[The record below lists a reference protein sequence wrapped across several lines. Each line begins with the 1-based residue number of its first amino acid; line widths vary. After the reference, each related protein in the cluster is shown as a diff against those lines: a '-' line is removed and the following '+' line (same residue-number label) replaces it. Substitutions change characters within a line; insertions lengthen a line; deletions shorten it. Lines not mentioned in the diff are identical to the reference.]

1 MPGQNHGREGEART
15 NDWFAKQLGDGW
27 ETTGDGIYS
36 YLGVKQGMTTVQAQ
50 PLDRALIHQI
60 GQGGE
65 REQPVGSRRGLS
77 LEEQRRQC
85 AEAISAKLG
94 PPKGESTGS

>member
-1 MPGQNHGREGEART
+1 MRGQNHGGEGEART

-36 YLGVKQGMTTVQAQ
+36 HVGVKQGRTTVQAE
-50 PLDRALIHQI
+50 PLDRALIDQI
-60 GQGGE
+60 GQARG
-65 REQPVGSRRGLS
+65 REQPVGSRQGLS

-94 PPKGESTGS
+94 PPKGESKGS